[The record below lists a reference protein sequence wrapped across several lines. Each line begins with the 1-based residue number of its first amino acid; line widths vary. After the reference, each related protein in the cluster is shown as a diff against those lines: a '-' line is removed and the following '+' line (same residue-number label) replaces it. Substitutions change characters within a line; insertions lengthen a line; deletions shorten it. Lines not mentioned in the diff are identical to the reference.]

1 MITVRNGTTGDVC
14 CIDEL
19 VLNWGGE
26 HISHLYYDQDTE
38 VEMVAF
44 RMLDTI
50 NNSTGSQWGREDVC
64 WNLNYR
70 KYCYQALSRDH
81 HQGRCDHWLEEKC

>member
-1 MITVRNGTTGDVC
+1 MITVRNKDNGTVY

-19 VLNWGGE
+19 VLNWGE

-38 VEMVAF
+38 VEVVAF
-44 RMLDTI
+44 RLLDSI

-64 WNLNYR
+64 W
-70 KYCYQALSRDH
+70 
-81 HQGRCDHWLEEKC
+81 